1 MNPNKLNTHTYVV
14 SLLCCLQEC
23 DISHSMGFILWFH
36 DFAEMDIHFHTWL
49 KMELWMN
56 MRNSTFLAGWWI
68 WKVRNLCKPTN
79 SFVQCPWLLST
90 NDNSFGK
97 NGWPSFCGLIR
108 TSEGQWIAVAG
119 EATLVYQTASM
130 VSF

>member
-1 MNPNKLNTHTYVV
+1 MNPNKLNTHICRILAVLPTRMWYI
-14 SLLCCLQEC
+14 SLHGVHTLISRLCRNGYPYMVK
-23 DISHSMGFILWFH
+23 DG
-36 DFAEMDIHFHTWL
+36 A
-49 KMELWMN
+49 MN
-56 MRNSTFLAGWWI
+56 MRNSTLLAGWWI

-97 NGWPSFCGLIR
+97 NGWPSFGGLIR